1 MPTYTPVNK
10 TYTIWNKDPVNS
22 VTINNFEF
30 TNNANVTHHITYSSA
45 WSAGAGA
52 EWSPGVDFTGNETLI
67 SKTKTYV
74 SHVGDINTATA
85 ATDYFKGHTP
95 FTQAYTTASTN
106 KLQVDSTTTVGQLVT
121 IGMAI
126 TGGGY
131 TGQTVSAFSAT
142 VGWMVLSAVGP
153 TTLPAVST
161 TLTFTDPFPPTLK
174 LVSTATLYTGM
185 IMNGNGFTSGQ
196 TVVSIGADSTVV
208 ASADP
213 NTGVYASAIVTFS
226 PPQYV
231 LRVNNNTGLAAGWFT
246 KSEFTYPVS
255 RTVVSTSGTEYLIMS
270 GDVGSSSPSGNIKFA
285 SNTNDM
291 ITLAPNTSATWVMYY
306 SANNSTLSNNI
317 ANIIIYATQQGN
329 NVQKEINNL
338 VSINQAPGVSNIQ
351 PAEGGGGGGG
361 NGGGY
366 TVSVET
372 TVFASD
378 IEAGYA
384 IPSSITVTTVT
395 DLNGNVVSI
404 SVSATPA
411 SYGAAVEAAAYAA
424 SNPAVAAAAAFSA
437 VAAEQAAQEAAQAAV
452 NAVNAATA
460 PTGLPDSNPEG
471 TPDTTGCPDPN
482 TPILTSPTSSVPA
495 GSLVVGDYIYTAHE
509 TTRVYGYYKVLHAEI
524 VEQPKLCFTFEDGS
538 DIIVSTTHRFLMST
552 NLWDSAFNLVASDSA
567 ASIDGN
573 KPIVDITPIGTGPV
587 VKFEIEDAHTYIS
600 AGFISHNAKTTT
612 TTTTEGTSTAPA
624 TDSGHPDGN
633 GPGE

>member
-30 TNNANVTHHITYSSA
+30 TNNANVAHHITYSSA

-52 EWSPGVDFTGNETLI
+52 EWSPGADFTGNETLI

-74 SHVGDINTATA
+74 SHVGDVNTATA

-153 TTLPAVST
+153 TTLPAVGT

-185 IMNGNGFTSGQ
+185 IMNGNGFTAGQ
-196 TVVSIGADSTVV
+196 TVVSIGTDSTVV

-231 LRVNNNTGLAAGWFT
+231 LRVNNNTGLAAGWTT

-270 GDVGSSSPSGNIKFA
+270 GDVGSSSPSGNIKFV

-338 VSINQAPGVSNIQ
+338 VSINQAPSVSNIQ
-351 PAEGGGGGGG
+351 PAFDGGGGG
-361 NGGGY
+361 NDGGGY
-366 TVSVET
+366 VISVET
-372 TVFASD
+372 TVFETD
-378 IEAGYA
+378 IENGYA
-384 IPSSITVTTVT
+384 IPSSLTVTTIT

-404 SVSATPA
+404 SVSSTAA
-411 SYGAAVEAAAYAA
+411 SYGLANAATDGVAQAA
-424 SNPAVAAAAAFSA
+424 SNIGTN
-437 VAAEQAAQEAAQAAV
+437 QATAAAV
-452 NAVNAATA
+452 NAAVAEAASQAAREASLSTA
-460 PTGLPDSNPEG
+460 PTGLPDSDPEG
-471 TPDTTGCPDPN
+471 TIDGCPDPN

-552 NLWDSAFNLVASDSA
+552 NLWDSAFNLVASDSV

-600 AGFISHNAKTTT
+600 AGFISHNAKAATP
-612 TTTTEGTSTAPA
+612 GTSTAPA
-624 TDSGHPDGN
+624 TSTDSNDGPAPD
-633 GPGE
+633 PGD